1 MGDPPPTARKNQ
13 PTYCTDHPPTTHLPP
28 TDQPT
33 TTAVQQCSGTYAVVN
48 RDFMS
53 KLVRI
58 ALILKLVRGSSCGLQ
73 ATFTFVYTRNT
84 TGVSYSY
91 SSAVIRT
98 WYGSRVV
105 KPGFLYYIA
114 IMAINNCSS
123 QKLCREVLLVLNRP
137 PTARKNSPMYETI
150 HQPARHHLVHPPPT
164 HPPPTDQAT
173 KIAQQCSA
181 AVCTA
186 VYR

>member
-123 QKLCREVLLVLNRP
+123 QKLCREVLLVLNRASHPPHSTKKFAHVRNDP
-137 PTARKNSPMYETI
+137 PTRQA
-150 HQPARHHLVHPPPT
+150 PPSAPTT
-164 HPPPTDQAT
+164 HPPTTHRP
-173 KIAQQCSA
+173 SH
-181 AVCTA
+181 
-186 VYR
+186 